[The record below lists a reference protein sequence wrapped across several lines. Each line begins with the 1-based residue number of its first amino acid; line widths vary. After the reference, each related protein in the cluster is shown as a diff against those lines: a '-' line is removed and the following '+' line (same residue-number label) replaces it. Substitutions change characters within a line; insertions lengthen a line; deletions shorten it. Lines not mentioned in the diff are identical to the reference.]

1 MDRREAGDLQAA
13 VSRTPFRE
21 AIWILAREGV
31 IEINPTGAT
40 RTTDILERE

>member
-1 MDRREAGDLQAA
+1 MDRREAGDRQAA

-31 IEINPTGAT
+31 IEIKPYRRDTHHGYS
-40 RTTDILERE
+40 